1 MPEEIKS
8 VVNKAFF
15 LANERTA
22 VFVLPRPK
30 SGHIRHERDMTSYLD
45 TATQL
50 ALSAGKLIKR
60 ISRQTHTITYK
71 GEVDLV
77 TEADMQSEALVTQ
90 GIKEHYPDHGILAEE
105 VGISKAKSDYLWIID
120 PLDGTTNYA
129 HNFPIYAVSI
139 ALEYK
144 GEVIVGVVYDPNLD
158 ELFTAE
164 KGKGA
169 YLNGNPIGVSKTREL
184 DKSLLA
190 TGFPYFFRKDHDFIL
205 NLFSA
210 FSLKAQGIR
219 RAGAATI
226 DYVSLAC
233 GRFDGYWEL
242 GLKPWDMAAGTLI
255 AMEAGAKITKFDGSP
270 LDIRIPEMVASNGL
284 IHDEM
289 LEVIGSVGRKIR

>member
-1 MPEEIKS
+1 MPG
-8 VVNKAFF
+8 
-15 LANERTA
+15 L
-22 VFVLPRPK
+22 K
-30 SGHIRHERDMTSYLD
+30 SGHTRRERDMTSYLD
-45 TATQL
+45 TAVEL
-50 ALSAGKLIKR
+50 ALSAGKLIKK

-77 TEADMQSEALVTQ
+77 TEADVQSETLVIQ
-90 GIKEHYPDHGILAEE
+90 GIKDCYPDHGILAEE
-105 VGISKAKSDYLWIID
+105 EGIFKAESDYLWIID

-144 GEVIVGVVYDPNLD
+144 GEVIVGAIYDPNLD

-164 KGKGA
+164 KKKGA
-169 YLNGNPIGVSKTREL
+169 YLNGNPIRVSETKEL

-226 DYVSLAC
+226 DYAALAC
-233 GRFDGYWEL
+233 GRFDGFWEL

-255 AMEAGAKITKFDGSP
+255 AQEAGAKVTKFDGSP
-270 LDIRIPEMVASNGL
+270 LDIRVPEMVASNGL

-289 LEVIGSVGRKIR
+289 LGVINSLL